1 MPKGLKFYTQK
12 KVPKEPN
19 FHSFVIVR
27 EDGIRI
33 NGSALIFY
41 EVRLTYKLFKKHT
54 FIIIGTKR

>member
-41 EVRLTYKLFKKHT
+41 EVRLTYKILFKN
-54 FIIIGTKR
+54 IILLL